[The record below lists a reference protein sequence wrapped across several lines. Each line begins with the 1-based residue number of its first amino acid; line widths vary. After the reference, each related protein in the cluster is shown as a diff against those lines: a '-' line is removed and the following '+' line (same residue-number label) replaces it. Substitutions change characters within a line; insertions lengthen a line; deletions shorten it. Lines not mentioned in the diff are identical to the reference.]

1 MKKICGLAT
10 KWDTRLA
17 PDLIRDPGP
26 LSFDQTVGIFYFTWP
41 LPMFDISPQLFA
53 LQLMTGIALGAVYA
67 LLAIGLSLIFGMLTV
82 VNFAHGAFF
91 MVGAFLGVY
100 SLGLTGSFWFS
111 LLLVPLA
118 TGAIGLL
125 CERFL
130 VRPLYGR
137 GIDYP
142 LLLTFGLS
150 YVLIDVMRFVFGIE
164 GLPTSTPPDL
174 RGVVNLGFGSFP
186 LYRLFLIAATAVIVL
201 GLWLFIEKTRY
212 GLIIRAGS
220 RDAEIVKVLGI
231 DIAKVWLLVFGI
243 GTAIAGLSGLLAAPT
258 RAVNPEMG
266 IPILAESFV
275 VTVVG
280 GMGSLPGAVI
290 AGLLVGVVF
299 AMTSLIAPEYAE
311 LSIFVLMAVVLL
323 IRPQGFFGKAGL
335 MS

>member
-1 MKKICGLAT
+1 MTDLTPALLA
-10 KWDTRLA
+10 
-17 PDLIRDPGP
+17 
-26 LSFDQTVGIFYFTWP
+26 S
-41 LPMFDISPQLFA
+41 
-53 LQLMTGIALGAVYA
+53 QLMTGIALGAVYA
-67 LLAIGLSLIFGMLTV
+67 LLALGLSLIFGMLTV

-100 SLGLTGSFWFS
+100 FLGLTGNFWFS
-111 LLLVPLA
+111 LVLTPLA
-118 TGAIGLL
+118 VGALGLVV
-125 CERFL
+125 ERVL

-150 YVLIDVMRFVFGIE
+150 YVMIEAMRMIFGIE
-164 GLPTSTPPDL
+164 GLATSTPREL
-174 RGVVNLGFGSFP
+174 RGATNLGFAYFP
-186 LYRLFLIAATAVIVL
+186 TYRLFLIAATAVVVIA
-201 GLWLFIEKTRY
+201 LWLFIEKTRF

-220 RDAEIVKVLGI
+220 RDPEIVRVLGI
-231 DIAKVWLLVFGI
+231 DISRVWLLVFGI
-243 GTAIAGLSGLLAAPT
+243 GTAIAGLSGVLAAPT

-266 IPILAESFV
+266 IPVLAESFV

-290 AGLLVGVVF
+290 AGLVVGIVF
-299 AMTSLIAPEYAE
+299 SMTSLFAPDLAD

>member
-1 MKKICGLAT
+1 MGEIT
-10 KWDTRLA
+10 
-17 PDLIRDPGP
+17 
-26 LSFDQTVGIFYFTWP
+26 
-41 LPMFDISPQLFA
+41 PQLLA
-53 LQLMTGIALGAVYA
+53 VQLVTGIALGALYA

-82 VNFAHGAFF
+82 VNFAHGAFY

-100 SLGLTGSFWFS
+100 FLSLTGNFWLS
-111 LLLVPLA
+111 LLLTPLA
-118 TGAIGLL
+118 VGALGLL
-125 CERFL
+125 TERFL

-150 YVLIDVMRFVFGIE
+150 YLLIEAMRVAFGIE
-164 GLPTSTPPDL
+164 GLPSTTPASL
-174 RGVVNLGFGSFP
+174 RGAVNLGIGYFP
-186 LYRLFLIAATAVIVL
+186 KYRLFLIAATALVV
-201 GLWLFIEKTRY
+201 GALWLFIEKTRY

-220 RDAEIVKVLGI
+220 RDPEIVRVLGVDVSKI
-231 DIAKVWLLVFGI
+231 WLMVFGI
-243 GTAIAGLSGLLAAPT
+243 GTAIAGLSGILASPT

-280 GMGSLPGAVI
+280 GMGSLPGAVV

-299 AMTSLIAPEYAE
+299 SLTALLAPDYAE

>member
-1 MKKICGLAT
+1 MA
-10 KWDTRLA
+10 
-17 PDLIRDPGP
+17 DLT
-26 LSFDQTVGIFYFTWP
+26 LN
-41 LPMFDISPQLFA
+41 LFL
-53 LQLMTGIALGAVYA
+53 LQLMTGIALGSVYA

-91 MVGAFLGVY
+91 MVGAFFGVY
-100 SLGLTGSFWFS
+100 SMGLTGSFWLS

-150 YVLIDVMRFVFGIE
+150 YVMIEVMRFVFGIE
-164 GLPTSTPPDL
+164 GLPSSTPAAL
-174 RGVVNLGFGSFP
+174 RGAVNLGFGHFP
-186 LYRLFLIAATAVIVL
+186 LYRLFLIGATAVIVFL
-201 GLWLFIEKTRY
+201 LWLFIEKTRY

-220 RDAEIVKVLGI
+220 RDPEIVRVLGV
-231 DIAKVWLLVFGI
+231 DISKIWLMVFGI

-266 IPILAESFV
+266 ISILADCFV

-280 GMGSLPGAVI
+280 GMGSLPGAVL
-290 AGLLVGVVF
+290 AGLLVGIVF
-299 AMTSLIAPEYAE
+299 AMTSLFAPEYAE
-311 LSIFVLMAVVLL
+311 MSIYVLMAVVLL
-323 IRPQGFFGKAGL
+323 IRPQGFFGKTGL

>member
-1 MKKICGLAT
+1 
-10 KWDTRLA
+10 
-17 PDLIRDPGP
+17 
-26 LSFDQTVGIFYFTWP
+26 
-41 LPMFDISPQLFA
+41 MFDISPQLFA

-100 SLGLTGSFWFS
+100 SMALTGSFWFS

-150 YVLIDVMRFVFGIE
+150 YVMIDVMRFTFGIE
-164 GLPTSTPPDL
+164 GMPSSTPAEL
-174 RGVVNLGFGSFP
+174 RGAVFFGFGHFP

-220 RDAEIVKVLGI
+220 RDPEIVKVLGM
-231 DIAKVWLLVFGI
+231 DIAKVWWMVFGI

-280 GMGSLPGAVI
+280 GMGSLPGAVV
-290 AGLLVGVVF
+290 AGLLVGIVF
-299 AMTSLIAPEYAE
+299 AMTSLVAPAYAE

-335 MS
+335 MN

>member
-1 MKKICGLAT
+1 
-10 KWDTRLA
+10 
-17 PDLIRDPGP
+17 
-26 LSFDQTVGIFYFTWP
+26 
-41 LPMFDISPQLFA
+41 MFDLSPQLLA

-91 MVGAFLGVY
+91 MVGAFLGIY
-100 SLGLTGSFWFS
+100 FLGVTGSFWFS

-118 TGAIGLL
+118 TGAIGLVA
-125 CERFL
+125 ERFL

-150 YVLIDVMRFVFGIE
+150 YVLIDAMRFTFGIE
-164 GLPTSTPPDL
+164 GLPSSTPAAL
-174 RGVVNLGFGSFP
+174 RGAVSLGFGHFP
-186 LYRLFLIAATAVIVL
+186 LYRLFLIGATAVIVL
-201 GLWLFIEKTRY
+201 ALWLFIEKTRY

-220 RDAEIVKVLGI
+220 RDPEIVKVLGI
-231 DIAKVWLLVFGI
+231 DISRVWLLVFGI
-243 GTAIAGLSGLLAAPT
+243 GTGIAGLSGLLAAPT

-280 GMGSLPGAVI
+280 GMGSLPGAVV

-299 AMTSLIAPEYAE
+299 AMTSLLAPEYAE

>member
-1 MKKICGLAT
+1 ML
-10 KWDTRLA
+10 
-17 PDLIRDPGP
+17 
-26 LSFDQTVGIFYFTWP
+26 
-41 LPMFDISPQLFA
+41 DIIPQLLA

-91 MVGAFLGVY
+91 MVGAFFGAY
-100 SLGLTGSFWFS
+100 SLGVTGNFWFS

-118 TGAIGLL
+118 TGAIGLV

-150 YVLIDVMRFVFGIE
+150 YVLVDLMRFIFGIE
-164 GLPTSTPPDL
+164 GMPVSTPAEL
-174 RGVVNLGFGSFP
+174 KGSVFLGFGHFP

-280 GMGSLPGAVI
+280 GMGSLPGAVV
-290 AGLLVGVVF
+290 AGLLVGIVF
-299 AMTSLIAPEYAE
+299 AMTSLFAPEYAE

>member
-1 MKKICGLAT
+1 
-10 KWDTRLA
+10 
-17 PDLIRDPGP
+17 
-26 LSFDQTVGIFYFTWP
+26 
-41 LPMFDISPQLFA
+41 MFDITPQLFA

-100 SLGLTGSFWFS
+100 SLGLTGNFWFS

-118 TGAIGLL
+118 TGAIGLV

-150 YVLIDVMRFVFGIE
+150 YVLIDLMRFTFGIE
-164 GLPTSTPPDL
+164 GLPTSTPAEL
-174 RGVVNLGFGSFP
+174 RGAVFLGFGHFP

-231 DIAKVWLLVFGI
+231 DIAKVWWLVFGI

-280 GMGSLPGAVI
+280 GMGSLPGAVV

-299 AMTSLIAPEYAE
+299 AMTSLVAPEYAE
-311 LSIFVLMAVVLL
+311 LSIFVLMALVLL

>member
-1 MKKICGLAT
+1 ML
-10 KWDTRLA
+10 
-17 PDLIRDPGP
+17 
-26 LSFDQTVGIFYFTWP
+26 
-41 LPMFDISPQLFA
+41 DITPQLLA

-91 MVGAFLGVY
+91 MVGAFFGAY
-100 SLGLTGSFWFS
+100 SLGVTGNFWFS

-118 TGAIGLL
+118 TGAIGLV

-150 YVLIDVMRFVFGIE
+150 YVLVDLMRFIFGIE
-164 GLPTSTPPDL
+164 GMPVSTPAEL
-174 RGVVNLGFGSFP
+174 KGSVFLGFGHFP

-280 GMGSLPGAVI
+280 GMGSLPGAVV
-290 AGLLVGVVF
+290 AGLLVGIVF
-299 AMTSLIAPEYAE
+299 AMTSLFAPEYAE

>member
-1 MKKICGLAT
+1 MGEIT
-10 KWDTRLA
+10 
-17 PDLIRDPGP
+17 
-26 LSFDQTVGIFYFTWP
+26 
-41 LPMFDISPQLFA
+41 PQLLA
-53 LQLMTGIALGAVYA
+53 LQLVTGVALGALYA

-82 VNFAHGAFF
+82 VNFAHGAFY

-100 SLGLTGSFWFS
+100 FLSLTGSFWLS
-111 LLLVPLA
+111 LVLTPLA
-118 TGAIGLL
+118 VGALGLL
-125 CERFL
+125 TERFL

-150 YVLIDVMRFVFGIE
+150 YVLIEAMRVVFGIE
-164 GLPTSTPPDL
+164 GLPSTTPESL
-174 RGVVNLGFGSFP
+174 RGAVDLGIGHFP
-186 LYRLFLIAATAVIVL
+186 KYRLFLIAATAVIVIA
-201 GLWLFIEKTRY
+201 LWLFLEKTRY

-220 RDAEIVKVLGI
+220 RDPEIVRVLGV
-231 DIAKVWLLVFGI
+231 DVAKIWLMVFGI
-243 GTAIAGLSGLLAAPT
+243 GTAIAGLSGILASPT

-280 GMGSLPGAVI
+280 GMGSLPGAVV
-290 AGLLVGVVF
+290 AGLLVGIVF
-299 AMTSLIAPEYAE
+299 SMTALLAPDYAE

-323 IRPQGFFGKAGL
+323 IRPQGLFGKAGL

>member
-1 MKKICGLAT
+1 ME
-10 KWDTRLA
+10 
-17 PDLIRDPGP
+17 
-26 LSFDQTVGIFYFTWP
+26 GITP
-41 LPMFDISPQLFA
+41 SLLA

-67 LLAIGLSLIFGMLTV
+67 LLALGLSLIFGMLTV

-100 SLGLTGSFWFS
+100 FLGLTGNFWFS
-111 LLLVPLA
+111 LLLTPLA
-118 TGAIGLL
+118 VGTIGLL
-125 CERFL
+125 TERFL
-130 VRPLYGR
+130 VRRLYGR
-137 GIDYP
+137 SIDDP

-150 YVLIDVMRFVFGIE
+150 YVMVEAMRVLFGIE
-164 GLPTSTPPDL
+164 GVVTSTPTAL
-174 RGVVNLGFGSFP
+174 RGAVDLGFGFFP
-186 LYRLFLIAATAVIVL
+186 LYRLFLIGATAAVVL
-201 GLWLFIEKTRY
+201 GLWLFIEKTRF

-243 GTAIAGLSGLLAAPT
+243 GTAIAGLSGALAAPT

-266 IPILAESFV
+266 ITVLAESFV

-280 GMGSLPGAVI
+280 GMGSLPGAVL
-290 AGLLVGVVF
+290 AGLLVGVVYS
-299 AMTSLIAPEYAE
+299 MTSLFAPDLAE

>member
-1 MKKICGLAT
+1 MAEIT
-10 KWDTRLA
+10 
-17 PDLIRDPGP
+17 
-26 LSFDQTVGIFYFTWP
+26 
-41 LPMFDISPQLFA
+41 PQLLM
-53 LQLMTGIALGAVYA
+53 LQLLTGLALGAVYA

-100 SLGLTGSFWFS
+100 FLTVTGSFWFS
-111 LLLVPLA
+111 LVLTPIAV
-118 TGAIGLL
+118 GAIGLL

-150 YVLIDVMRFVFGIE
+150 YVLVEAMRVIFGID
-164 GLPTSTPPDL
+164 GLPTSTPTEL
-174 RGVVNLGFGSFP
+174 RGVVDVGFGMFP

-201 GLWLFIEKTRY
+201 ALWLFIEKTRY

-220 RDAEIVKVLGI
+220 RDNEIVRVLGI
-231 DIAKVWLLVFGI
+231 DISKIWLLVFGL

-266 IPILAESFV
+266 IPVLAESFV

-280 GMGSLPGAVI
+280 GMGSLVGAVV

-299 AMTSLIAPEYAE
+299 SMTSLFAPEYAE

-323 IRPQGFFGKAGL
+323 VRPQGLFGKAGL
-335 MS
+335 MG

>member
-1 MKKICGLAT
+1 MVDITL
-10 KWDTRLA
+10 
-17 PDLIRDPGP
+17 DLF
-26 LSFDQTVGIFYFTWP
+26 L
-41 LPMFDISPQLFA
+41 

-67 LLAIGLSLIFGMLTV
+67 LLAVGLSLIFGMLTV

-91 MVGAFLGVY
+91 MMGAFLGVY
-100 SLGLTGSFWFS
+100 FMSLTGSFWFS
-111 LLLVPLA
+111 LILVPVIV
-118 TGAIGLL
+118 GAFGLL

-150 YVLIDVMRFVFGIE
+150 YVMIEAMRFVFGIE
-164 GLPTSTPPDL
+164 GVPSSTPTEL
-174 RGVVNLGFGSFP
+174 RGAVNLGFGHFP

-220 RDAEIVKVLGI
+220 RDPEIVKVLGI
-231 DIAKVWLLVFGI
+231 DISKVWLLVFGI

-290 AGLLVGVVF
+290 AGLLVGIVF
-299 AMTSLIAPEYAE
+299 AMTSLFAPAYAE
-311 LSIFVLMAVVLL
+311 MSIFVLMAVVLL

>member
-1 MKKICGLAT
+1 
-10 KWDTRLA
+10 
-17 PDLIRDPGP
+17 
-26 LSFDQTVGIFYFTWP
+26 
-41 LPMFDISPQLFA
+41 MFDISPQLFA

-100 SLGLTGSFWFS
+100 SLSLTGSFWFS

-150 YVLIDVMRFVFGIE
+150 YVLIDLMRFVFGIE
-164 GLPTSTPPDL
+164 GLPSSTPAAL
-174 RGVVNLGFGSFP
+174 RGAVDLGFGHFP
-186 LYRLFLIAATAVIVL
+186 LYRLFLIAATTVIVL
-201 GLWLFIEKTRY
+201 VLWLFIEKTRY

-220 RDAEIVKVLGI
+220 RDSEIVKVLGI

-280 GMGSLPGAVI
+280 GMGSLPGAVV

-299 AMTSLIAPEYAE
+299 AMTSLLAPEYAE

-323 IRPQGFFGKAGL
+323 WRPQGFFGKAGL

>member
-1 MKKICGLAT
+1 VL
-10 KWDTRLA
+10 
-17 PDLIRDPGP
+17 
-26 LSFDQTVGIFYFTWP
+26 
-41 LPMFDISPQLFA
+41 DITPSLFM
-53 LQLMTGIALGAVYA
+53 LQLMTGIALGAIYA

-100 SLGLTGSFWFS
+100 FWELTGSFWLS
-111 LLLVPLA
+111 LVIAPLVV
-118 TGAIGLL
+118 GAIGLVA
-125 CERFL
+125 ERFL

-150 YVLIDVMRFVFGIE
+150 YVLIDVVRALFGIE
-164 GLPTSTPPDL
+164 GVQSSTPASL
-174 RGVVNLGFGSFP
+174 RGAVDLGFGYFP
-186 LYRLFLIAATAVIVL
+186 LYRLFLIGATAAVVL
-201 GLWLFIEKTRY
+201 ALWLFLEKTRY

-220 RDAEIVKVLGI
+220 RDAEIVRVLGV
-231 DIAKVWLLVFGI
+231 DITKVWWLVFGL
-243 GTAIAGLSGLLAAPT
+243 GTAIAGLSGVLAAPT

-266 IPILAESFV
+266 IHVLAEAFV

-299 AMTSLIAPEYAE
+299 SMTALLAPAYAE
-311 LSIFVLMAVVLL
+311 MSIFVLMALVLL
-323 IRPQGFFGKAGL
+323 VRPQGFFGKAGAL
-335 MS
+335 G

>member
-1 MKKICGLAT
+1 
-10 KWDTRLA
+10 
-17 PDLIRDPGP
+17 
-26 LSFDQTVGIFYFTWP
+26 
-41 LPMFDISPQLFA
+41 MFDISPQLFA

-150 YVLIDVMRFVFGIE
+150 YVLIDVMRFTFGIE

-174 RGVVNLGFGSFP
+174 RGSVFLGFGYFP

-220 RDAEIVKVLGI
+220 RDPEIVKVLGI
-231 DIAKVWLLVFGI
+231 DIAKVWWLVFGI

-280 GMGSLPGAVI
+280 GMGSLPGAVV

-299 AMTSLIAPEYAE
+299 AMTSLLAPEYAE

>member
-1 MKKICGLAT
+1 M
-10 KWDTRLA
+10 
-17 PDLIRDPGP
+17 
-26 LSFDQTVGIFYFTWP
+26 
-41 LPMFDISPQLFA
+41 
-53 LQLMTGIALGAVYA
+53 LQLVTGLALGAIYA

-100 SLGLTGSFWFS
+100 FLGLTGNFWLS
-111 LLLVPLA
+111 LVIAPLVA
-118 TGAIGLL
+118 GAIGLA

-150 YVLIDVMRFVFGIE
+150 YVLIDVIRATFGIE
-164 GLPTSTPPDL
+164 GLPSSTPAAL
-174 RGVVNLGFGSFP
+174 RGATNLGIGFFP
-186 LYRLFLIAATAVIVL
+186 TYRLFLILATAVVVL
-201 GLWLFIEKTRY
+201 ALWLFLEKTRY

-220 RDAEIVKVLGI
+220 RDADIVRVLGI
-231 DIAKVWLLVFGI
+231 DISRVWWLVFGL
-243 GTAIAGLSGLLAAPT
+243 GTAIAGLSGVLAAPT

-266 IPILAESFV
+266 IPVLAESFV

-280 GMGSLPGAVI
+280 GMGSLPGAVA

-299 AMTSLIAPEYAE
+299 SMTSLLAPEFAE
-311 LSIFVLMAVVLL
+311 MSIFVLMALVLL
-323 IRPQGFFGKAGL
+323 VRPQGFFGKAGV
-335 MS
+335 MG

>member
-1 MKKICGLAT
+1 MGEIT
-10 KWDTRLA
+10 
-17 PDLIRDPGP
+17 
-26 LSFDQTVGIFYFTWP
+26 
-41 LPMFDISPQLFA
+41 PQLLA
-53 LQLMTGIALGAVYA
+53 LQLVTGVALGALYA

-82 VNFAHGAFF
+82 VNFAHGAFY

-100 SLGLTGSFWFS
+100 FLGLTGSFWLS
-111 LLLVPLA
+111 LVLTPLA
-118 TGAIGLL
+118 VGALGLL
-125 CERFL
+125 TERFL

-150 YVLIDVMRFVFGIE
+150 YVLIEAMRVVFGIE
-164 GLPTSTPPDL
+164 GLPSTTPESL
-174 RGVVNLGFGSFP
+174 RGAVDLGIGHFP
-186 LYRLFLIAATAVIVL
+186 KYRLFLIAATAVIVIA
-201 GLWLFIEKTRY
+201 LWLFLEKTRY

-220 RDAEIVKVLGI
+220 RDPEIVRVLGV
-231 DIAKVWLLVFGI
+231 DVAKIWLMVFGI
-243 GTAIAGLSGLLAAPT
+243 GTAIAGLSGILASPT

-280 GMGSLPGAVI
+280 GMGSLPGAVV
-290 AGLLVGVVF
+290 AGLLVGIVF
-299 AMTSLIAPEYAE
+299 SMTALLAPDYAE

-323 IRPQGFFGKAGL
+323 IRPQGLFGKAGL

>member
-1 MKKICGLAT
+1 M
-10 KWDTRLA
+10 
-17 PDLIRDPGP
+17 PE
-26 LSFDQTVGIFYFTWP
+26 
-41 LPMFDISPQLFA
+41 ISLDLFA

-82 VNFAHGAFF
+82 VNFAHGAVF
-91 MVGAFLGVY
+91 MVGAFFGVY
-100 SLGLTGSFWFS
+100 SLALTGSFWFS

-125 CERFL
+125 CERYL

-150 YVLIDVMRFVFGIE
+150 YVLVDVMRFAFGVE
-164 GLPTSTPPDL
+164 GLPTSTPTEL
-174 RGVVNLGFGSFP
+174 RGAVNLGFGHFP

-220 RDAEIVKVLGI
+220 RDPEIVKVLGI
-231 DIAKVWLLVFGI
+231 NIARVWWLVFGI

-266 IPILAESFV
+266 IPILAECFV

-280 GMGSLPGAVI
+280 GMGSLPGAVV

-299 AMTSLIAPEYAE
+299 AMTSLVAPEYAE
-311 LSIFVLMAVVLL
+311 LSTFVLMAVVLL

>member
-1 MKKICGLAT
+1 
-10 KWDTRLA
+10 
-17 PDLIRDPGP
+17 
-26 LSFDQTVGIFYFTWP
+26 
-41 LPMFDISPQLFA
+41 MFDISPQLFA

-100 SLGLTGSFWFS
+100 SMALTGSFWFS

-150 YVLIDVMRFVFGIE
+150 YVMIDVMRFAFGIE
-164 GLPTSTPPDL
+164 GMPSSTPAEL
-174 RGVVNLGFGSFP
+174 RGAIFLGFGHFP

-220 RDAEIVKVLGI
+220 RDPEIVKVLGM
-231 DIAKVWLLVFGI
+231 DIAKVWWMVFGI

-280 GMGSLPGAVI
+280 GMGSLPGAVV

-299 AMTSLIAPEYAE
+299 AMTSLVAPAYAE

-335 MS
+335 MN

>member
-1 MKKICGLAT
+1 MGE
-10 KWDTRLA
+10 
-17 PDLIRDPGP
+17 
-26 LSFDQTVGIFYFTWP
+26 FT
-41 LPMFDISPQLFA
+41 PQLLA
-53 LQLMTGIALGAVYA
+53 IQLVTGIALGAVYA
-67 LLAIGLSLIFGMLTV
+67 LLAMGLSLIFGMLTV

-100 SLGLTGSFWFS
+100 FYGLTGSFVVA
-111 LLLVPLA
+111 LVITPLA
-118 TGAIGLL
+118 VGAIGLL
-125 CERFL
+125 VERFL

-150 YVLIDVMRFVFGIE
+150 YVMIDAMRVLFGIE
-164 GLPTSTPPDL
+164 GLPTSVPAGL
-174 RGVVNLGFGSFP
+174 RGSVDFGVGMFP
-186 LYRLFLIAATAVIVL
+186 LYRLFLIGAAAVIIL
-201 GLWLFIEKTRY
+201 ALWLFIEKTRY

-220 RDAEIVKVLGI
+220 RDPEIVRVLGV
-231 DIAKVWLLVFGI
+231 DVSRVWLMVFGI
-243 GTAIAGLSGLLAAPT
+243 GCAIAGLSGILAAPT

-280 GMGSLPGAVI
+280 GMGSLPGAVV

-299 AMTSLIAPEYAE
+299 SMTSLFAPDLAD

-323 IRPQGFFGKAGL
+323 VRPQGFFGKTGL

>member
-1 MKKICGLAT
+1 MGEIT
-10 KWDTRLA
+10 
-17 PDLIRDPGP
+17 
-26 LSFDQTVGIFYFTWP
+26 
-41 LPMFDISPQLFA
+41 PQLLA
-53 LQLMTGIALGAVYA
+53 LQLVTGIALGALYA

-82 VNFAHGAFF
+82 VNFAHGAFY

-100 SLGLTGSFWFS
+100 FLSLTGNFWLSLVLTPLAVGALGLLT
-111 LLLVPLA
+111 
-118 TGAIGLL
+118 
-125 CERFL
+125 ERFL

-150 YVLIDVMRFVFGIE
+150 YVLIEAMRVVFGIE
-164 GLPTSTPPDL
+164 GLPSTTPEAL
-174 RGVVNLGFGSFP
+174 RGAVNLGFGYFP
-186 LYRLFLIAATAVIVL
+186 KYRLFLIAATAVIVL

-220 RDAEIVKVLGI
+220 RDPEIVRVLGVDVSKI
-231 DIAKVWLLVFGI
+231 WLMVFGI
-243 GTAIAGLSGLLAAPT
+243 GTAIAGLSGILASPT

-280 GMGSLPGAVI
+280 GMGSLPGAVV

-299 AMTSLIAPEYAE
+299 SITALLAPDYAE

-335 MS
+335 MD

>member
-1 MKKICGLAT
+1 
-10 KWDTRLA
+10 
-17 PDLIRDPGP
+17 
-26 LSFDQTVGIFYFTWP
+26 
-41 LPMFDISPQLFA
+41 MFDISPQLFA

-100 SLGLTGSFWFS
+100 SMALTGSFWFS
-111 LLLVPLA
+111 LLIVPLM
-118 TGAIGLL
+118 TGGIGLV

-150 YVLIDVMRFVFGIE
+150 YVMVDVMRAVFGIE
-164 GLPTSTPPDL
+164 GMPSSTPADL
-174 RGVVNLGFGSFP
+174 RGAVNLGFGHFP

-220 RDAEIVKVLGI
+220 RDPEIVKVLGI

-280 GMGSLPGAVI
+280 GMGSLPGAVV

-299 AMTSLIAPEYAE
+299 AMTSLVAPEYAE